1 MKQFVVYTVLTS
13 QYDKIHQP
21 LVIDEQFKAAG
32 DATGNYYVNEGIEF
46 VTVHYTGN
54 MAPGSTAKAN
64 ANYFV
69 QATSGVSIH
78 YVTGNDGVYSCLSH
92 DKGAWHAGDSG
103 AYSTV
108 GAFKWMPTGVK
119 YDNCD
124 LLEVEFTAS
133 DDFFYE
139 INGKKTTIPL
149 PKTYNHKER
158 NTDHIFNAD
167 GTISAQPDYNNWGQ
181 TFANRTPE
189 SFFNDQ
195 DFPITVKDGEYYMG
209 TTWWSYGQV
218 YEGRICGSGGNR
230 NSIGIESAVNPES
243 DLWLTWQMTAQLV
256 AKLCVDYN
264 LGLERIKGHHFFDGK
279 DCPQPML
286 ENDLE
291 IWWEFIELVR
301 YEKALLTTLKD
312 AAFKLTV
319 DEDCAS
325 FVGEN
330 GRIESQPEFAK
341 VIEYTVEV
349 TVGDKVETITLAS
362 SVNGIYSK

>member
-1 MKQFVVYTVLTS
+1 
-13 QYDKIHQP
+13 
-21 LVIDEQFKAAG
+21 
-32 DATGNYYVNEGIEF
+32 
-46 VTVHYTGN
+46 
-54 MAPGSTAKAN
+54 
-64 ANYFV
+64 
-69 QATSGVSIH
+69 
-78 YVTGNDGVYSCLSH
+78 
-92 DKGAWHAGDSG
+92 
-103 AYSTV
+103 
-108 GAFKWMPTGVK
+108 MPTGVQ
-119 YDNCD
+119 YDDCD
-124 LLEVEFTAS
+124 LLEVKFTAS

-158 NTDHIFNAD
+158 NTDHIYNAD

-195 DFPITVKDGEYYMG
+195 DFPITVKDGQYYMG

-279 DCPQPML
+279 DCPQPLL

-301 YEKALLTTLKD
+301 YEMALLTTLKD
-312 AAFKLTV
+312 AQFSIEVAEESQDVVATT
-319 DEDCAS
+319 
-325 FVGEN
+325 
-330 GRIESQPEFAK
+330 GRVVQPEFAK